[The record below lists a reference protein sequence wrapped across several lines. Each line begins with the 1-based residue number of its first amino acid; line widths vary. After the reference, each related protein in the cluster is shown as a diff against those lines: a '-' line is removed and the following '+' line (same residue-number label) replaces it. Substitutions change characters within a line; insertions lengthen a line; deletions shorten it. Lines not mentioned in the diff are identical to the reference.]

1 MYSKFGVAL
10 ACTHVIIHTVK
21 SFLTSGTCE
30 VFVLRFVKH
39 RPVANMFSCLAIFVF
54 KLFCVAIFNPPRLYN
69 RMCQSLGMS
78 GGNCVN
84 CYLM

>member
-54 KLFCVAIFNPPRLYN
+54 KLFCVAIFNPPDYIIVCANHWVCLEAIV
-69 RMCQSLGMS
+69 LIAI
-78 GGNCVN
+78 
-84 CYLM
+84 